1 MTIDLGK
8 AISRRNLATPEY
20 QSLLKVAEEFLYF
33 EADLLD
39 FRLYDAWLGL
49 LTEDIRYFM
58 PIVRNVEYGDWE
70 RELTREHLD
79 VGWFDESKL
88 TLIKR
93 VRQIETGV
101 HWAEQP
107 SSRTSHL
114 LTNMRIM
121 EARPNFR
128 EPLEVDV
135 SARFFIYRNRLDDE
149 VDHLVGKRLDTL
161 RQVDG
166 EWKLARRMII
176 LDQSVLLSKNL
187 TVFL

>member
-1 MTIDLGK
+1 MTTEIEK
-8 AISRRNLATPEY
+8 AISRRSHPTPEY
-20 QSLLKVAEEFLYF
+20 QSLLKIVEEFLYF

-39 FRLYDAWLGL
+39 FRLYDSWLDL
-49 LTEDIRYFM
+49 LTDDIRYFM
-58 PIVRNVEYGDWE
+58 PIVRNVEYGDWD
-70 RELTREHLD
+70 RELTKEHSD
-79 VGWFDESKL
+79 VGWFDENKP
-88 TLIKR
+88 TLVKR
-93 VRQIETGV
+93 VQQIQTGV

-114 LTNMRIM
+114 LTNVRVV
-121 EARPNFR
+121 EARPSIA
-128 EPLEVDV
+128 EPYEVDV
-135 SARFFIYRNRLDDE
+135 TARFFLYRNRLDDE

-166 EWKLARRMII
+166 EWKLARRTVI